1 MQKTALKQMLWIKE
15 VTEIVPLN
23 YKKLSLMS
31 MEIINK
37 QSIIG
42 IEFYLSQTEDLG
54 WETQMQEALEL
65 CSLGLQNEGVL

>member
-42 IEFYLSQTEDLG
+42 IEFYLSQTEDFG
-54 WETQMQEALEL
+54 W
-65 CSLGLQNEGVL
+65 